1 MPEAFRPCRRAPS
14 QTRAKQS
21 EPRPLL
27 AGSTSASVAALA
39 TAASAALPPSARM
52 RSPACAASGWDVA
65 TTLRAK
71 TGIRVLG

>member
-1 MPEAFRPCRRAPS
+1 MQAGAIPDQGETIRAQAIAGWLDQRQRRG
-14 QTRAKQS
+14 
-21 EPRPLL
+21 
-27 AGSTSASVAALA
+27 AGHRRIRGVA
-39 TAASAALPPSARM
+39 PSARM